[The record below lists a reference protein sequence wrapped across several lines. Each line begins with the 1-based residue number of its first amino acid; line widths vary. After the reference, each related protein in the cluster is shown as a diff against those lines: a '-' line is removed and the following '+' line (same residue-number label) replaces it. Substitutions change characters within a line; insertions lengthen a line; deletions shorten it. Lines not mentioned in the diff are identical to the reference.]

1 MEFVEPIREK
11 RQIDA
16 IKKIL
21 RSNNLR
27 DYTLFVMGINSGLRV
42 GDLISLSICDVLDN
56 SHKIK
61 DRIAIKEMKT
71 GKSKNFPLSSNCKKA
86 ISEYLNS
93 RSYNLNEPLFI
104 SRKKNQSLQRAQVW
118 RIINGAARDVGIM
131 DNIGT
136 HTLRKTFAYHAYKSG
151 IDITLI
157 QRLLNHSSTSI
168 TLRYIGITRD
178 QLDDVYL
185 KLDL

>member
-71 GKSKNFPLSSNCKKA
+71 GKSKTFHYLQIVKKQLVN
-86 ISEYLNS
+86 ILIVDLIILMSPCL
-93 RSYNLNEPLFI
+93 LVV
-104 SRKKNQSLQRAQVW
+104 KKSIFTTCTGLE
-118 RIINGAARDVGIM
+118 
-131 DNIGT
+131 
-136 HTLRKTFAYHAYKSG
+136 
-151 IDITLI
+151 
-157 QRLLNHSSTSI
+157 NH
-168 TLRYIGITRD
+168 
-178 QLDDVYL
+178 
-185 KLDL
+185 